1 MTLICLKTPWTSLSH
16 STISGI
22 ASWSHVNSVQNCVL
36 IWRYA
41 KYQTFQI
48 IKINFPQPPLPW
60 SSYQRVCT
68 LYQIHATQRSRD
80 KRLTEGRT
88 RPKTDPTYCIC
99 SSGVNSYKV
108 ALKIVMFKLIFQY
121 FMQNTQHWSWYL
133 RVCTLQQIHAT
144 QRSWDKLLM

>member
-1 MTLICLKTPWTSLSH
+1 MLEDTLNITITLNNFRNRKLKSRKFRSKLCTHMKICEISDISNYKNQLSAT
-16 STISGI
+16 TI
-22 ASWSHVNSVQNCVL
+22 
-36 IWRYA
+36 
-41 KYQTFQI
+41 
-48 IKINFPQPPLPW
+48 
-60 SSYQRVCT
+60 
-68 LYQIHATQRSRD
+68 YQIHATQRSRD